1 MSQLIFTNSS
11 QVEYNNRGFT
21 EGAVA
26 DTGPMGIEDPADYTN
41 NLQNTITIPPRS
53 EVAVVSVE
61 LNRKYI
67 VAIPEDARFYIYLG
81 ELLNEAL
88 AIDDVQAIP
97 YPIRRWSS
105 DDFDEDDNFGG
116 DGAQTYTPIQWAQE
130 VQHFLNNSIA
140 HPDEYRN
147 ATVDL
152 GADGQTLDIIIKNHG
167 NCLATNIDMG
177 ITDYSVAPMVQAWYL
192 ANRENIEGPY
202 YTADGR
208 ANLIF
213 TQTDD
218 GNKITRIWTTH
229 LTLPS
234 EYWDDECIVINRI
247 APLSWNMGEMI
258 FDIYNLNDEPFQIGL
273 VRPSIPEQYGA
284 EPGIQM
290 RPLVYLRGDP
300 PAPDAPLPSDPYCD
314 FYVKYAYKTSDRTGM
329 KYLSVWQSVNLDD
342 HDTQNTPSGAPVEM
356 REVEYWDAAGV
367 GGRPRE
373 QLTEEDMIW
382 SNVTGIRA
390 FKFYI
395 NGNYMNIQTS
405 RSSDPALFDY
415 GTNPGGTTGGEL
427 DTPYT
432 SFCEANNE
440 TGRTTENT
448 CAPMTQNHWS
458 LYPFVN
464 CSTATQ
470 EVEFTKYGGKTYSGH
485 TNRQNGRYS
494 YNFPM
499 SENDVNNDTPDGE
512 MTGGSSWVGWGME
525 PTFRTD
531 NGQQG
536 SHNDETGVPFGF
548 LYRQCERFSWRNPNN
563 ARWLIANWRYWAKL
577 DPAGIH
583 GMDASSTTVPEAC
596 NWVNALIFHEGD
608 NDEYFYDVPDTYATV
623 DDLPPNMGQ
632 FIGMPHKNLIQTVDG
647 VTSKIAGIPVGE
659 EYRGRWHIRDQE
671 QGGPLENFEDDAP
684 LALINCETLTH
695 QTYNFCRN
703 VPSKFLY
710 CLPRY
715 DSRGNNRGRM
725 FHEVKD
731 RTYVTLNNPDP
742 VVLNDLRTRITDKN
756 GKTVT
761 DLTGE
766 TAVVYHIRGE
776 QRSDIV
782 TGG

>member
-11 QVEYNNRGFT
+11 QVEYNNKGLT

-26 DTGPMGIEDPADYTN
+26 DTGPIGIENPADYTN

-67 VAIPEDARFYIYLG
+67 VALPEDARFYLYLG

-105 DDFDEDDNFGG
+105 DDYDDDDNFGG
-116 DGAQTYTPIQWAQE
+116 DGDQQYTPIQWAQE

-140 HPDEYRN
+140 HPDQYRN

-152 GADGQTLDIIIKNHG
+152 GADGQTLDITIKNHG
-167 NCLATNIDMG
+167 NQKATSINMG
-177 ITDYSVAPMVQAWYL
+177 ITDYSVAPMVQAWYF
-192 ANRENIEGPY
+192 ANRENQPNEY
-202 YTADGR
+202 YTADGK
-208 ANLIF
+208 ANLFF
-213 TQTDD
+213 TQTSN
-218 GNKITRIWTTH
+218 GNDITRIWSAENPA
-229 LTLPS
+229 PS
-234 EYWDDECIVINRI
+234 EFWDDNCQLVNRI

-258 FDIYNLNDEPFQIGL
+258 FDISFLEDEPFQIGL
-273 VRPSIPEQYGA
+273 SRPSIPEQYGA
-284 EPGIQM
+284 EPGVQM
-290 RPLVYLRGDP
+290 RPLTYIR
-300 PAPDAPLPSDPYCD
+300 PDGPEWNSDPYCD
-314 FYVKYAYKTSDRTGM
+314 FYVKYHYKTNDRSGL
-329 KYLSVWQSVNLDD
+329 KYISVYQSVNIDD
-342 HDTQNTPSGAPVEM
+342 HLTQGTPSAAPVQL
-356 REVEYWDAAGV
+356 REVQYWDAAGT
-367 GGRPRE
+367 GGRPQE
-373 QLTEEDMIW
+373 QLTEQDLIW
-382 SNVTGIRA
+382 TNVAGVKA

-405 RSSDPALFDY
+405 RNSDPALFDY
-415 GTNPGGTTGGEL
+415 GSNPGGTTGGFAN
-427 DTPYT
+427 TPYT

-464 CSTATQ
+464 LSTANQKVT
-470 EVEFTKYGGKTYSGH
+470 FTKYGGMTYSGH

-499 SENDVNNDTPDGE
+499 SENDVNLDTPDNE

-525 PTFRTD
+525 PTFRSD
-531 NGQQG
+531 NGQPG
-536 SHNDETGVPFGF
+536 SHNDEAGIPFGF

-563 ARWLIANWRYWAKL
+563 ANCVIGKWRYWTKL
-577 DPAGIH
+577 DPAGIY

-608 NDEYFYDVPDTYATV
+608 NNNYRYDVVDVYATV
-623 DDLPPNMGQ
+623 DDMPPNMGQ

-647 VTSKIAGIPVGE
+647 VTSKINGLTVGE
-659 EYRGRWHIRDQE
+659 EYRGRWRIRDQE
-671 QGGPLENFEDDAP
+671 AGGPLENFEDDAP

-710 CLPRY
+710 VLPRY
-715 DSRGNNRGRM
+715 DNRGNNRGRM

-742 VVLNDLRTRITDKN
+742 VVLNDIRTRITDKN
-756 GKTVT
+756 GKTVE